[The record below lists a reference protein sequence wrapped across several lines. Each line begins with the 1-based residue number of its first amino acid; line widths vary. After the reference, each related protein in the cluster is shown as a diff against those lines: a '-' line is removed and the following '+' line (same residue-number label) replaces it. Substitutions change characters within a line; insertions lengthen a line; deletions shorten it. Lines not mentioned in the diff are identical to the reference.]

1 MNFLK
6 IKGGIMEKYNR
17 FYTLKEQLKTNPMT
31 IGISTQ
37 MDMLI
42 ERYGE
47 EYIAI
52 SENLLK
58 IMEDLGYN
66 IFEQA
71 KHYMVDYIKGMM
83 KFLQKGTYS
92 NGTYDE
98 IQQSVYDNEDKMIN
112 IYLPGLLLAH
122 AVTILVYT
130 KCHLFFND
138 FLPKIKKGA
147 KGVDVGF
154 GEGFY
159 MLEILENIEDS
170 ICYGFDISNHS
181 LKFAPKIFEK
191 AGISKE
197 RYILNIGDI
206 RSSLP
211 IEDNSLDYAV
221 IAEVVEHIDNPEN
234 ALKELSRVLKKDGIL
249 FLSTVKDSNHMDHI
263 TNFPSSEYVE
273 NMIQNEGFEIT
284 AKSIQRNQDDFPE
297 SKDISVGLAYV
308 CKKIK

>member
-112 IYLPGLLLAH
+112 IYLTCPCCN
-122 AVTILVYT
+122 Y
-130 KCHLFFND
+130 F
-138 FLPKIKKGA
+138 
-147 KGVDVGF
+147 
-154 GEGFY
+154 
-159 MLEILENIEDS
+159 S
-170 ICYGFDISNHS
+170 IY
-181 LKFAPKIFEK
+181 
-191 AGISKE
+191 
-197 RYILNIGDI
+197 
-206 RSSLP
+206 
-211 IEDNSLDYAV
+211 
-221 IAEVVEHIDNPEN
+221 
-234 ALKELSRVLKKDGIL
+234 
-249 FLSTVKDSNHMDHI
+249 
-263 TNFPSSEYVE
+263 
-273 NMIQNEGFEIT
+273 
-284 AKSIQRNQDDFPE
+284 
-297 SKDISVGLAYV
+297 
-308 CKKIK
+308 

>member
-1 MNFLK
+1 
-6 IKGGIMEKYNR
+6 
-17 FYTLKEQLKTNPMT
+17 
-31 IGISTQ
+31 
-37 MDMLI
+37 
-42 ERYGE
+42 
-47 EYIAI
+47 
-52 SENLLK
+52 
-58 IMEDLGYN
+58 
-66 IFEQA
+66 
-71 KHYMVDYIKGMM
+71 
-83 KFLQKGTYS
+83 
-92 NGTYDE
+92 
-98 IQQSVYDNEDKMIN
+98 
-112 IYLPGLLLAH
+112 
-122 AVTILVYT
+122 
-130 KCHLFFND
+130 
-138 FLPKIKKGA
+138 
-147 KGVDVGF
+147 
-154 GEGFY
+154 